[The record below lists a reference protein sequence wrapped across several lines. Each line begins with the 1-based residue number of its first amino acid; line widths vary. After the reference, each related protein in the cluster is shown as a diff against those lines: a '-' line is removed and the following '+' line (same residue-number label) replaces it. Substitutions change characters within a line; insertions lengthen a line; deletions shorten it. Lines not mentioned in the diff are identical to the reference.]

1 MVRRIPRRCLALTSD
16 PHTAECLGTGMG
28 MITWIRASMPES
40 RETVFR
46 PASGG
51 GLRMVIDAS
60 KLDSFVQPCD
70 HQAELANVSN
80 PSGRTG
86 VSVIR

>member
-1 MVRRIPRRCLALTSD
+1 
-16 PHTAECLGTGMG
+16 MG

-60 KLDSFVQPCD
+60 KLDSFVQ
-70 HQAELANVSN
+70 LAITKRS
-80 PSGRTG
+80 
-86 VSVIR
+86 

>member
-1 MVRRIPRRCLALTSD
+1 
-16 PHTAECLGTGMG
+16 

-60 KLDSFVQPCD
+60 KLDSFVQ
-70 HQAELANVSN
+70 LAITKRSYPGVRDFARNRW
-80 PSGRTG
+80 PLRGRMADAPG
-86 VSVIR
+86 